1 MQNDN
6 VDIQDTPQ
14 SDQPAP
20 PKKKRGGGP
29 KTPEGKARS
38 SRNAVV
44 HGFTATQFTFLAHE
58 EYAELD
64 EIIDRYMQDFQPTSQ
79 IAIDLGL
86 SIAWQNVPW
95 QLGGWADD
103 WSCDKKIPQT
113 LLEAEPSGKRFF
125 VAGDQV
131 SYLSGWQEG
140 AVRSAHH
147 VIGRIANI
155 PKVEAD
161 AVLMEIVEPEASI
174 RKAPSTKRRTRGLP

>member
-79 IAIDLGL
+79 IAIDLVNELASCRLRLNRISNTESWLYQLTMGRL
-86 SIAWQNVPW
+86 QGKPGSIDVPDGHHSFDCLDHTD
-95 QLGGWADD
+95 QSRAAVERAFGRV
-103 WSCDKKIPQT
+103 QE
-113 LLEAEPSGKRFF
+113 LLLA
-125 VAGDQV
+125 
-131 SYLSGWQEG
+131 
-140 AVRSAHH
+140 
-147 VIGRIANI
+147 
-155 PKVEAD
+155 
-161 AVLMEIVEPEASI
+161 
-174 RKAPSTKRRTRGLP
+174 